1 MAQSAARV
9 PAWPSSACSDKASR
23 SQSSRLKREQEW
35 ARDWTRE
42 RLCRWPS
49 GKLWSSSS
57 EPVSATQEDQ
67 TWVQNEKDW
76 KDELGLEQLLTV
88 LVLVSPGSASHR
100 PHRTQSQG
108 QVLSASFWIPWRR
121 LRAARGIPQCLAAS
135 LSWAFKFLLALGYLF
150 THLRLFT
157 ASKGLECRTQ
167 GLNVLRA
174 HTVRLTQLGSHGL
187 SVSDQKVIESW
198 SLS

>member
-100 PHRTQSQG
+100 PHRTPVSRPSSKCLVLNSSAEAQSCPRDSTVSCRIS
-108 QVLSASFWIPWRR
+108 VLGFHVP
-121 LRAARGIPQCLAAS
+121 PC
-135 LSWAFKFLLALGYLF
+135 SWLF
-150 THLRLFT
+150 IYT
-157 ASKGLECRTQ
+157 S
-167 GLNVLRA
+167 
-174 HTVRLTQLGSHGL
+174 
-187 SVSDQKVIESW
+187 
-198 SLS
+198 